1 MTGHDHGD
9 DPPADAILIEICT
22 SCRGS
27 RLASR
32 FTMDFEPGP
41 QRGIFAVLICVACA
55 VELAYEGAF
64 EAGGA
69 FDGLVLVADDPNWLA
84 CPHAAARHTAELD
97 AELARIDDD
106 GADGRRAS

>member
-1 MTGHDHGD
+1 MSEPASPARTPRKRRKSAKTAKPTGGRGVGGVAELPETEGDAPVTGHDHGD

-41 QRGIFAVLICVACA
+41 QPGIFPVLICLACA
-55 VELAYEGAF
+55 GELPYE
-64 EAGGA
+64 
-69 FDGLVLVADDPNWLA
+69 
-84 CPHAAARHTAELD
+84 C
-97 AELARIDDD
+97 
-106 GADGRRAS
+106 